1 VFLEHGNVLARVRR
15 YGKYRRRCR
24 FLTVRFYRIGQN
36 AAAANKLEK
45 AKKGSAAGLNG
56 WNYWSVKLHGQRTD
70 THMELLWKNANDGS
84 KL

>member
-1 VFLEHGNVLARVRR
+1 MFLEHGNVLARVRR
-15 YGKYRRRCR
+15 YGEYRRRCR

-45 AKKGSAAGLNG
+45 AKKGSATGLND
-56 WNYWSVKLHGQRTD
+56 WKYWSVKLHGQDND
-70 THMELLWKNANDGS
+70 TQMELLPNDANDGS